1 MTVVMPRILIL
12 GRDTCEDT
20 IRSRA
25 HLAARKIPYEYRNV
39 ELDEEADAL
48 NRSFNG
54 GIRVTP
60 TILLGDPDSPS
71 SVLTEP
77 SDEELDEAIAKAPAS
92 PYPA

>member
-25 HLAARKIPYEYRNV
+25 HLDARGIPYDYRNV
-39 ELDEEADAL
+39 EQDAEADAR

-54 GIRVTP
+54 GVRVTP
-60 TILLGDPDSPS
+60 TILVGDSESPTR
-71 SVLTEP
+71 VLSEP
-77 SDEELDEAIAKAPAS
+77 SDEELDAAIAEAPAS